1 MVEKKVTVAANHVT
15 KRFDLAERQS
25 DKVKAVFKFW
35 GKGIPDFW
43 AVKGVSFEAHEGE
56 TIGVIGT
63 NGSGKSTLLEMVAG
77 LTQPTSGHM
86 SINGSTSIIA
96 IGAGMRPKLTGR
108 ANIRLKAL
116 LQGMTEKE
124 IEDKMD
130 DIIDF
135 SELGDFIDQPVKSY
149 SSGMK
154 SKLGFAISVYSNADI
169 VIIDEALSVG
179 DPTFTQKSL
188 ERTKRFKEE
197 GKTIF
202 FVSHSAAQMR
212 KMADRVIWM
221 HYGDI
226 RMDGPIEL
234 VMPEYEKFLKQFNH
248 FSKNERKT
256 YQKRYKDAQ
265 KEFTLSKLKKLEFNH
280 ELLLNPSLALKRQH
294 KKVEHVYTEDNEKM
308 SIFSRIFL
316 LIITVMTIG
325 LMNKQILNMSWS
337 NVLAHPTHLVT
348 NFSPKSL
355 SQLDKKHG
363 RVGKGGAENSNSA
376 PVYNVTQNTYT
387 VKDGETLSSIA
398 EKANVSIEDIM
409 NENHLP
415 DQIVSPGQDL
425 ILPVER

>member
-1 MVEKKVTVAANHVT
+1 MVENKVTVAANHVT

-35 GKGIPDFW
+35 GKGIPNFW
-43 AVKGVSFEAHEGE
+43 AVKGVSFEAHAGE

-77 LTQPTSGHM
+77 LTQPTSGQM
-86 SINGSTSIIA
+86 TINGSTSIIA

-116 LQGMTEKE
+116 MQGMTEKE
-124 IEDKMD
+124 IEAKMD
-130 DIIDF
+130 DIIEF

-154 SKLGFAISVYSNADI
+154 SKLGFAISVYSDADI

-179 DPTFTQKSL
+179 DPTFTQKSM

-212 KMADRVIWM
+212 QMADRVIWM

-226 RMDGPIEL
+226 RMDGPIDE
-234 VMPEYEKFLKQFNH
+234 VMPEYELFLKRFNR
-248 FSKNERKT
+248 FSENERLA
-256 YQKRYKDAQ
+256 YQKRYKEAQ
-265 KEFTLSKLKKLEFNH
+265 KTFTLGHLKQLERNRQM
-280 ELLLNPSLALKRQH
+280 LLDPSTALKRQ
-294 KKVEHVYTEDNEKM
+294 KEDEASFTEGSEKM
-308 SIFSRIFL
+308 GRFTRVFL
-316 LIITVMTIG
+316 LVITILTVG
-325 LMNKQILNMSWS
+325 LMNKQLLNMSWA
-337 NVLAHPTHLVT
+337 NVMAHPTHLIT
-348 NFSPKSL
+348 NFAPAKL
-355 SQLDKKHG
+355 AQLNQRHG
-363 RVGKGGAENSNSA
+363 RTGDSKPAGT
-376 PVYNVTQNTYT
+376 PVYTATQNTYT
-387 VKDGETLSSIA
+387 VKDGETLVGIA
-398 EKANVSIEDIM
+398 EKADISVEAIM
-409 NENHLP
+409 QANQMT
-415 DQIVSPGQDL
+415 DQVVNPGQDI

>member
-35 GKGIPDFW
+35 GKGIPNFW
-43 AVKGVSFEAHEGE
+43 AVKGVSFEAHAGE

-63 NGSGKSTLLEMVAG
+63 NGSGKSTLLEMVAD

-86 SINGSTSIIA
+86 TINGSTSIIA
-96 IGAGMRPKLTGR
+96 IGAGMRPQLTGR

-116 LQGMTEKE
+116 MQGMTEKE
-124 IEDKMD
+124 IDAKMD
-130 DIIDF
+130 DIIEF

-154 SKLGFAISVYSNADI
+154 SKLGFAISVYSDADI

-179 DPTFTQKSL
+179 DPTFTQKSM

-212 KMADRVIWM
+212 QMADRVIWM

-226 RMDGPIEL
+226 RMDGPL
-234 VMPEYEKFLKQFNH
+234 DKVMPEYERFLKRFNR
-248 FSKNERKT
+248 FSENERLA

-265 KEFTLSKLKKLEFNH
+265 KTFTLAHLKQLERNRQM
-280 ELLLNPSLALKRQH
+280 LLDPSTTLKRQ
-294 KKVEHVYTEDNEKM
+294 KEDEHAFTEGSEKM
-308 SIFSRIFL
+308 GWFTRAFL
-316 LIITVMTIG
+316 LVITILTVG
-325 LMNKQILNMSWS
+325 LMNKQLLNMSWA
-337 NVLAHPTHLVT
+337 NVVAHPTHLIT
-348 NFSPKSL
+348 NFAPSKLAQLDQRHGRTGSPKP
-355 SQLDKKHG
+355 
-363 RVGKGGAENSNSA
+363 AET
-376 PVYNVTQNTYT
+376 PVYTATQNTYT
-387 VKDGETLSSIA
+387 VKDGETLVGIA
-398 EKANVSIEDIM
+398 EKANISVEAIM
-409 NENHLP
+409 QANHMT
-415 DQIVSPGQDL
+415 DQVVNPGQVI